1 MYDYSNLNFWGVKSV
16 STLETAIVFSL
27 VLVMLAFFVTA
38 PETTALEAFDDC
50 RYGFEESEFQNKDIK
65 LLTERKI
72 GSAVSYD
79 VSPERLCTYLT
90 GLSDN
95 FRLVYGKAASIAS

>member
-1 MYDYSNLNFWGVKSV
+1 M
-16 STLETAIVFSL
+16 STLESAIVFTLILSL
-27 VLVMLAFFVTA
+27 LAFMVTA
-38 PETTALEAFDDC
+38 PESTAMTAFDDC
-50 RYGFEESEFQNKDIK
+50 RYGFEECAFQNSDRK
-65 LLTERKI
+65 LLNERKI

>member
-1 MYDYSNLNFWGVKSV
+1 M

-27 VLVMLAFFVTA
+27 VLMLLSFMVTA
-38 PETTALEAFDDC
+38 PESTALEAFDDC
-50 RYGFEESEFQNKDIK
+50 KYGFEECDFQNKDRK
-65 LLTERKI
+65 LVMEKKI
-72 GSAVSYD
+72 GTAVSYD

-95 FRLVYGKAASIAS
+95 FRLVYGKAASVAG

>member
-1 MYDYSNLNFWGVKSV
+1 M
-16 STLETAIVFSL
+16 STLETAIVFTI
-27 VLVMLAFFVTA
+27 VLTLITFFVTA
-38 PETTALEAFDDC
+38 PESTAMEAFNDC
-50 RYGFEESEFQNKDIK
+50 KYGFEESSFQNRDKT

-79 VSPERLCTYLT
+79 ASPERLCTYLT

-95 FRLVYGKAASIAS
+95 FRLIYGKAAGIASGVDTDESNE